1 MADPFST
8 AAAAISLIDIA
19 IKAAREVGSLVSTM
33 HNAPD
38 EILRINGQVALFESL
53 MRQIQNLQLTYSH
66 STLRE
71 QNQNA
76 FRLKCSALQQ
86 SAKDLQDLRKRLGAL
101 IHKSDPSAT
110 RILEK
115 NQVHVQGRG
124 YQKIGGQVGYP
135 YRAVQHR
142 FDTHRT
148 VYCIHFSYLGDRL
161 D

>member
-115 NQVHVQGRG
+115 NQ
-124 YQKIGGQVGYP
+124 
-135 YRAVQHR
+135 A
-142 FDTHRT
+142 
-148 VYCIHFSYLGDRL
+148 
-161 D
+161 